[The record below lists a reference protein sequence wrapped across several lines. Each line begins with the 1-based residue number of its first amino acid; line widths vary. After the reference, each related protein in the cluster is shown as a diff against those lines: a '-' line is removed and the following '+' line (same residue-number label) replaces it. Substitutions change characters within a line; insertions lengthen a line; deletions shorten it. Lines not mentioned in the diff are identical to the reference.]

1 MIGAAEK
8 KPEGGGRPDLVF
20 VAAQSDLTSFLDGL
34 LAANR
39 LFEKGNDGGR
49 LGAIEALNAVWKFLH
64 PIPGT
69 HDHRQPIVALLNALT
84 SLDEGD
90 VLPLLAPAK
99 RTGRHPA
106 SVARNCAKG
115 MAVATAAR
123 LQEAGMG
130 AGESYRRVAKI
141 CREAGFAPGRGRNPH
156 VTERTLIGWKEEIEA
171 DPGRRS
177 DAAMTFDRLK
187 SLPPYL
193 ASEGGADMHRDL
205 LEALRRSLMQMPAGA
220 GDLPRPEDSGVPP
233 G

>member
-1 MIGAAEK
+1 MTGAAEK

-84 SLDEGD
+84 SLNEGD

-99 RTGRHPA
+99 RDRPSPCQRRPKLRQGH
-106 SVARNCAKG
+106 G
-115 MAVATAAR
+115 GGQAAR
-123 LQEAGMG
+123 LQEAGMETG
-130 AGESYRRVAKI
+130 VSYRRVAKI
-141 CREAGFAPGRGRNPH
+141 CHEAGFAPGRGRKPH
-156 VTERTLIGWKEEIEA
+156 ITERTLLGWKEEIDA
-171 DPGRRS
+171 DPLRRS

-193 ASEGGADMHRDL
+193 AGERGANMHHGL
-205 LEALRRSLMQMPAGA
+205 LEVLRHSLIQMRAGA
-220 GDLPRPEDSGVPP
+220 GCLI
-233 G
+233 

>member
-1 MIGAAEK
+1 MTGAAEK

-49 LGAIEALNAVWKFLH
+49 LGAIEALNTVWKFLH

-106 SVARNCAKG
+106 SVARNCAKA

-123 LQEAGMG
+123 LQEAGMETG
-130 AGESYRRVAKI
+130 VSYRRVAKI

-156 VTERTLIGWKEEIEA
+156 VTERTLRLERGNRGGYRA
-171 DPGRRS
+171 ALGRRDDIRS
-177 DAAMTFDRLK
+177 IEKPSTLPCRRGRRGHAPRLAGGIA
-187 SLPPYL
+187 PL
-193 ASEGGADMHRDL
+193 AHANARGRW
-205 LEALRRSLMQMPAGA
+205 RSLKTLGC
-220 GDLPRPEDSGVPP
+220 RPG
-233 G
+233 